1 MSSSRV
7 ARVMSE
13 LGCRLPEQYADFLA
27 SHGHAEIGEL
37 TVFGCTEEMT
47 DINALPCVIGATR
60 RLGPLYGLGRHE
72 LVLAKENGALFGLD
86 CENGNVFE
94 VDWVGRRVVAESIGH

>member
-60 RLGPLYGLGRHE
+60 RTGT
-72 LVLAKENGALFGLD
+72 ALRTGQ
-86 CENGNVFE
+86 
-94 VDWVGRRVVAESIGH
+94 A